1 MSSPSTPKRRP
12 FKFRHTNSL
21 RCASSSSSISIF
33 DGDELMSKAEIE
45 SFKKEP
51 LKIEV
56 FSKDF
61 QNANFNDYMEDI
73 ILVNENFNNNP
84 KTHLFGIF
92 DGHGSDKS
100 AIYCK
105 ENFPKHLDK
114 LLSAK
119 HSKFDPNR
127 ATIEENFA
135 KAFKDIDDEIEK
147 MDYTDFGNTATI
159 VYISDKTLY
168 CANVGDSKC
177 ILVSKRNF
185 KRLSYED
192 KCIDENEKNRIISA
206 GGEVTKKKL
215 NGILSVSRAM
225 GDFFLK
231 DYGLISEPHITK
243 IEINYDDKFCIIAS
257 DGIWDV
263 ITEEM
268 IFNMTKKTD
277 CAEDLA
283 NKILKLALS
292 LGSQDNI
299 SIVVIGFNLK
309 NENVNKDI

>member
-1 MSSPSTPKRRP
+1 MSTPSTPKRRP
-12 FKFRHTNSL
+12 FKFRHLNSL
-21 RCASSSSSISIF
+21 RSSSSISIF
-33 DGDELMSKAEIE
+33 DGDDLISKAEIE

-51 LKIEV
+51 LKIQF

-61 QNANFNDYMEDI
+61 QNPNYNDYMEDV
-73 ILVNENFNNNP
+73 ILTNENFCNNN

-114 LLSAK
+114 LLSVK

-127 ATIEENFA
+127 ATIEENFI
-135 KAFKDIDDEIEK
+135 KAFKDIDEEIKK
-147 MDYTDFGNTATI
+147 MDYIDFGNTATI
-159 VYISDKTLY
+159 VYITDKTWY
-168 CANVGDSKC
+168 CAKVGDSKC
-177 ILVSKRNF
+177 ILISKRNF

-192 KCIDENEKNRIISA
+192 KCIDENEKIRIINA
-206 GGEVTKKKL
+206 GGEITKKKL

-231 DYGLISEPHITK
+231 DFGLISEPHITK

-268 IFNMTKKTD
+268 VFNMSKKVES
-277 CAEDLA
+277 AEDLA
-283 NKILKLALS
+283 NKILKLALT